1 LAPTTPTKEE
11 EKNMGRKFLIE
22 EVETSEGGGCGG
34 IILFII
40 IACVLAKACA
50 G

>member
-1 LAPTTPTKEE
+1 
-11 EKNMGRKFLIE
+11 MGRKFLIE